1 MGGVF
6 SRLGEYETFLG
17 APAQEIGALQ
27 HDLGAVPEGGALLQ
41 TSVRQQRIDTEEV
54 SRASLLLGAA
64 GVEYGATQLEALPV
78 QTETALAWSHLSVH
92 AARAADLLLQAQS
105 TMLELT
111 TDAADYAAKL
121 QAAALSYEHAEQIA
135 GALVGVFDSFY
146 SGAVRQIFTSAFTT
160 VRSLPLVLTPQGA
173 AGAAGGLG
181 TMALVGVALVGG
193 FGADAHLRGRRAAA
207 SSLLR
212 GGSQGKLEATLHG
225 ARGMK
230 QAERA
235 AGIGLGRV
243 TGFREAGRSSGT
255 VQRGGVGGIMA
266 RINAAGSTDVRLD
279 AEHGAQE
286 ETALGHVDVQVVTRP
301 DGTRAYTV
309 SIPGSDFDNLW
320 AENEPNGTFSALDLA
335 SADGTA
341 SLAQSPVLMQ
351 MVDQA
356 LREAGASAS
365 DEVLLTG
372 FSQGGMTA
380 QALAANGDF
389 RSRWKV
395 AGVLSMGAPTS
406 AYGGIPDDIPVLS
419 VEDVNDVVPAVLAE
433 DSRPANAQTQEVH
446 VNMGEEE
453 YGIGLFGTHNGAGY
467 EHMAPAVA
475 QQLGR
480 TGEGREYL
488 AMLDRM
494 MPEGAAVSTVT
505 YEAGAEYYNA
515 DPDDPRRP
523 IAPVNPASVGTAK
536 EALAAGKELAGEAGK
551 AAVGGLTRMPE
562 IRLPEPCP
570 APQIPQGGEF
580 PGTIRPP
587 RLPGHPMPSPV
598 LQ

>member
-1 MGGVF
+1 M
-6 SRLGEYETFLG
+6 
-17 APAQEIGALQ
+17 
-27 HDLGAVPEGGALLQ
+27 
-41 TSVRQQRIDTEEV
+41 
-54 SRASLLLGAA
+54 
-64 GVEYGATQLEALPV
+64 
-78 QTETALAWSHLSVH
+78 
-92 AARAADLLLQAQS
+92 
-105 TMLELT
+105 
-111 TDAADYAAKL
+111 
-121 QAAALSYEHAEQIA
+121 
-135 GALVGVFDSFY
+135 
-146 SGAVRQIFTSAFTT
+146 
-160 VRSLPLVLTPQGA
+160 
-173 AGAAGGLG
+173 
-181 TMALVGVALVGG
+181 
-193 FGADAHLRGRRAAA
+193 
-207 SSLLR
+207 
-212 GGSQGKLEATLHG
+212 
-225 ARGMK
+225 
-230 QAERA
+230 
-235 AGIGLGRV
+235 
-243 TGFREAGRSSGT
+243 
-255 VQRGGVGGIMA
+255 QRGGVGGIMA

-406 AYGGIPDDIPVLS
+406 AYGGIPEDIPVLS

-433 DSRPANAQTQEVH
+433 GSRPANAQTQEVH